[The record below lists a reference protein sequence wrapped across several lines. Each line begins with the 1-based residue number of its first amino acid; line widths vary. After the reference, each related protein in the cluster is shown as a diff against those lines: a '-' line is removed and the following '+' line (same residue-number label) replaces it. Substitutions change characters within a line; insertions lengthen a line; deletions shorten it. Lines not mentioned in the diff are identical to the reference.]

1 MTDKLNEMWA
11 ALEAHKPR
19 PSYAES
25 WATMLKERT
34 PESMREAW
42 RNSPTSSVVRDA
54 MSCAV
59 YAVALVKE
67 MAENTWRKEP
77 WDVVNQH
84 AQMAI
89 DALKEVK
96 P

>member
-1 MTDKLNEMWA
+1 
-11 ALEAHKPR
+11 
-19 PSYAES
+19 
-25 WATMLKERT
+25 
-34 PESMREAW
+34 
-42 RNSPTSSVVRDA
+42 

-89 DALKEVK
+89 DALKEKK